1 MKIYDKQSHKLLI
14 IVFGLQIILG
24 VLGLV
29 RDYTNIFPSIQI
41 SLGLIGIVGALYFK
55 KYPYV
60 EIANGEIIKQALFKN
75 KRVKIADIKSF
86 DKVEN
91 TLIIKS
97 ENTRIKI
104 PRGSL
109 DVLEI
114 RKFEEYIRSEM
125 NQG

>member
-41 SLGLIGIVGALYFK
+41 SLGLVGILAALYFK

>member
-1 MKIYDKQSHKLLI
+1 MKLYDKHSYKILI

-29 RDYTNIFPSIQI
+29 DDYTNIYPAIQV
-41 SLGLIGIVGALYFK
+41 SLGLIGIVAVLYFK
-55 KYPYV
+55 KHPYV

-97 ENTRIKI
+97 ENTQIKI
-104 PRGSL
+104 PRGML

-114 RKFEEYIRSEM
+114 RKFEEYIRSEI

>member
-1 MKIYDKQSHKLLI
+1 MKLYDKHSHKLLI
-14 IVFGLQIILG
+14 IVSGLQIILG

-41 SLGLIGIVGALYFK
+41 SLGLIGIVAALYFK

-104 PRGSL
+104 PRGML

-114 RKFEEYIRSEM
+114 RNFEEYIRSEM

>member
-29 RDYTNIFPSIQI
+29 RDYTNIFPTIQI

-109 DVLEI
+109 DVFEI

-125 NQG
+125 NLA

>member
-24 VLGLV
+24 ILGLV
-29 RDYTNIFPSIQI
+29 SDYTNIFPSIQI
-41 SLGLIGIVGALYFK
+41 SLGLVGILAALYFK

-75 KRVKIADIKSF
+75 KRVKVADIKSF

>member
-1 MKIYDKQSHKLLI
+1 MKIYDKHFFTTYMTI
-14 IVFGLQIILG
+14 FGLQILVG
-24 VLGLV
+24 VFGLV
-29 RDYTNIFPSIQI
+29 RDYMNTYPYILI

-114 RKFEEYIRSEM
+114 SEFEEYVRGKINKE
-125 NQG
+125 